1 MKFDKV
7 CVVGLGYIGLP
18 TAAVISASG
27 VNVVGLDV
35 DERVISTIN
44 SGKIHIVEPGLEDVI
59 KRVVNRGT
67 LRATLTV
74 EPADVFVIAVP
85 TPFEGSNHTPDLKY
99 IRMVA
104 DNISKVL
111 TSGNLVI
118 LESTSPVGTTEKLRG
133 WLSNNRPDLNFVS
146 TEQVK

>member
-35 DERVISTIN
+35 DERVIRTIN

-85 TPFEGSNHTPDLKY
+85 TH
-99 IRMVA
+99 
-104 DNISKVL
+104 
-111 TSGNLVI
+111 
-118 LESTSPVGTTEKLRG
+118 LRG
-133 WLSNNRPDLNFVS
+133 LIIRL
-146 TEQVK
+146 T

>member
-18 TAAVISASG
+18 TAAIISASG

-59 KRVVNRGT
+59 ERVVNRGT
-67 LRATLTV
+67 LRATATV
-74 EPADVFVIAVP
+74 EPADAALRASMIIWSSRRPMALP
-85 TPFEGSNHTPDLKY
+85 TTCAS
-99 IRMVA
+99 
-104 DNISKVL
+104 S
-111 TSGNLVI
+111 
-118 LESTSPVGTTEKLRG
+118 
-133 WLSNNRPDLNFVS
+133 
-146 TEQVK
+146 